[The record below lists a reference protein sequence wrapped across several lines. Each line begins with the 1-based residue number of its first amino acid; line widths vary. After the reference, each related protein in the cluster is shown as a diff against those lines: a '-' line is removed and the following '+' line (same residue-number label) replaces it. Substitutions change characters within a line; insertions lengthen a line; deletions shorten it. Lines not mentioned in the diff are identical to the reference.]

1 MINRPI
7 YLKALIAAQHN
18 GFPKVITG
26 VRRCGKSYLLKEIY
40 YNYLLSIGVK
50 KQNIIIVELDDLRNA
65 NYRNPLE
72 LDKYIRSIVNPNE
85 YYYVFIDEVQLIDT
99 IINPVY
105 TNGVIKLANKN
116 SKNVISFVDL
126 ILGLSREKNID
137 LYVTGSNSKMLSTDI
152 VTEFRDKATNI
163 NIKPLSFEE
172 FYNYKQVSEL
182 EAIYEYMMYGGMPL
196 AVLKDYDEKKSYL
209 VNLFQ
214 ATYFKDILDH
224 NNLKKSEVLDELCN
238 IISEECGQ
246 LINSEKLSN
255 IYRSVKKEAVDKT
268 TIERYLNYFLDS
280 FLISEA
286 KRYDIKGNSEIGALR
301 KYYFIDNGLRNARLN
316 FAFNDEGQMFENIV
330 YNELIYNGY
339 SVNIGTIN
347 SIEKNKEGKSVKKNY
362 EIDFIA
368 KKGIKQFY
376 IQVCADYNSK
386 DVIARETKPFLKLH
400 NSIQKIVVINKPIKE
415 TIDNNGFTI
424 IGITDFLLRFI
435 KN

>member
-7 YLKALIAAQHN
+7 YLKALIAALHN

-50 KQNIIIVELDDLRNA
+50 KQNIIIVELYDLRNA
-65 NYRNPLE
+65 KYRNPLE

-85 YYYVFIDEVQLIDT
+85 YYYVFIDEVQ

-105 TNGVIKLANKN
+105 TNGVIRLANKN
-116 SKNVISFVDL
+116 SKNVISFIDL

-172 FYNYKQVSEL
+172 FYNYKEVSEL

-214 ATYFKDILDH
+214 STYFKDILDR

-238 IISEECGQ
+238 IISEESGQ
-246 LINSEKLSN
+246 LINSERLSN
-255 IYRSVKKEAVDKT
+255 
-268 TIERYLNYFLDS
+268 
-280 FLISEA
+280 
-286 KRYDIKGNSEIGALR
+286 
-301 KYYFIDNGLRNARLN
+301 
-316 FAFNDEGQMFENIV
+316 M
-330 YNELIYNGY
+330 
-339 SVNIGTIN
+339 
-347 SIEKNKEGKSVKKNY
+347 
-362 EIDFIA
+362 
-368 KKGIKQFY
+368 
-376 IQVCADYNSK
+376 
-386 DVIARETKPFLKLH
+386 
-400 NSIQKIVVINKPIKE
+400 
-415 TIDNNGFTI
+415 
-424 IGITDFLLRFI
+424 
-435 KN
+435 

>member
-1 MINRPI
+1 MINRPV
-7 YLKALIAAQHN
+7 YLKTLIAAQHN

-40 YNYLLSIGVK
+40 YNYLLSVGVK

-65 NYRNPLE
+65 KCRNPLE
-72 LDKYIRSIVNPNE
+72 LDKYIRSVVNPNE

-99 IINPVY
+99 IINPIY

-163 NIKPLSFEE
+163 SIKPLSFEE
-172 FYNYKQVSEL
+172 FYNYKEISEV
-182 EAIYEYMMYGGMPL
+182 EAIYEYMIYGGMPL
-196 AVLKDYDEKKSYL
+196 AVLKDYDDKKSYL
-209 VNLFQ
+209 TNLFQ

-224 NNLKKSEVLDELCN
+224 NSLKKSEVLDELCN

-255 IYRSVKKEAVDKT
+255 IYRSVKKETVDKT

-286 KRYDIKGNSEIGALR
+286 KRYDIKGNSEIGALK

-316 FAFNDEGQMFENIV
+316 FAFNDEGQMLENIV

-347 SIEKNKEGKSVKKNY
+347 SVEKNKEGKSVKKNY
-362 EIDFIA
+362 EIDFVA

-386 DVIARETKPFLKLH
+386 DVIVRETKPFLKLH

>member
-196 AVLKDYDEKKSYL
+196 AALKDYDEKKSYL

-214 ATYFKDILDH
+214 TTYFKDILDH

-238 IISEECGQ
+238 IISEESGQ
-246 LINSEKLSN
+246 LINSERLSN
-255 IYRSVKKEAVDKT
+255 IYKSVKKETIDKA

-316 FAFNDEGQMFENIV
+316 FAFNDEGQMLENIV

-339 SVNIGTIN
+339 SVYIGTIN

-415 TIDNNGFTI
+415 AIDNNGFTI
-424 IGITDFLLRFI
+424 IGIGDFLLRFI

>member
-182 EAIYEYMMYGGMPL
+182 ETIYEYMMYGGMPL

-214 ATYFKDILDH
+214 TTYFKDILDH

-238 IISEECGQ
+238 IISEESGQ
-246 LINSEKLSN
+246 LINSERLSN
-255 IYRSVKKEAVDKT
+255 IYKSVKKETIDKT

-316 FAFNDEGQMFENIV
+316 FAFNDEGQMLENIV

-362 EIDFIA
+362 EIDFIIS
-368 KKGIKQFY
+368 KKNKICPIEVKSSNYKKHTSIDEFY
-376 IQVCADYNSK
+376 KKYSSRILERYIIHTKDVSK
-386 DVIARETKPFLKLH
+386 DQDILCL
-400 NSIQKIVVINKPIKE
+400 PIYL
-415 TIDNNGFTI
+415 TQ
-424 IGITDFLLRFI
+424 FI
-435 KN
+435 L

>member
-1 MINRPI
+1 MINRPM
-7 YLKALIAAQHN
+7 YLKQLIAAQNN

-40 YNYLLSIGVK
+40 YNYLLSIGVV
-50 KQNIIIVELDDLRNA
+50 KQNIIIIELDDLKNA
-65 NYRNPLE
+65 KYRNPLE
-72 LDKYIRSIVNPNE
+72 LDKYIRSIVKPSG
-85 YYYVFIDEVQLIDT
+85 YYYVFIDEVQLVDT
-99 IINPVY
+99 IINPIY

-172 FYNYKQVSEL
+172 FYNYKGMGEV

-196 AVLKDYDEKKSYL
+196 AVLKDYDDKKTYL
-209 VNLFQ
+209 TNLFQ
-214 ATYFKDILDH
+214 TTYFKDILEH
-224 NNLKKSEVLDELCN
+224 NKLKKSEVLDELCN
-238 IISEECGQ
+238 IISEGCGQ

-255 IYRSVKKEAVDKT
+255 IYKSIKKETIDKT

-301 KYYFIDNGLRNARLN
+301 KYYFIDNGIRNERLN
-316 FAFNDEGQMFENIV
+316 FAFNDEGQMLENVV

-347 SIEKNKEGKSVKKNY
+347 SVEKNKEAKSVKKNY

-368 KKGIKQFY
+368 KKGIKRFY
-376 IQVCADYNSK
+376 IQVCADYSSK
-386 DVIARETKPFLKLH
+386 NVIARETKPFLKV
-400 NSIQKIVVINKPIKE
+400 NDSIQKVVVINKPIKE

>member
-7 YLKALIAAQHN
+7 YLKALIVAQHN

-65 NYRNPLE
+65 KYRNPLE

-99 IINPVY
+99 IINPIY

-163 NIKPLSFEE
+163 SIKPLSFEE
-172 FYNYKQVSEL
+172 FYNYKGISEV

-196 AVLKDYDEKKSYL
+196 TVLKDYDEKKSYL

-214 ATYFKDILDH
+214 TTYFKDILDH

-238 IISEECGQ
+238 IISEESGQ
-246 LINSEKLSN
+246 LINSERLSK
-255 IYRSVKKEAVDKT
+255 IYKSVKKETIDKT

-286 KRYDIKGNSEIGALR
+286 KRYDIKVNSEIGALR

-316 FAFNDEGQMFENIV
+316 FAFNDEGQMLENIV

-339 SVNIGTIN
+339 SVNIGAIN
-347 SIEKNKEGKSVKKNY
+347 SIEKNKEGKSIKKNY

-386 DVIARETKPFLKLH
+386 DVIARETKPFLKLR

>member
-1 MINRPI
+1 MINRPM
-7 YLKALIAAQHN
+7 YLKQLIAAQNN

-40 YNYLLSIGVK
+40 YNYLLSIGVV
-50 KQNIIIVELDDLRNA
+50 KQNIIIIELDDLKNA
-65 NYRNPLE
+65 KYRNPLE
-72 LDKYIRSIVNPNE
+72 LDKYIRSIVKPSG
-85 YYYVFIDEVQLIDT
+85 YYYVFIDEVQLVDT
-99 IINPVY
+99 IINPIY

-172 FYNYKQVSEL
+172 FYNYKGMGEV

-196 AVLKDYDEKKSYL
+196 AVLKDYDDKKTYL
-209 VNLFQ
+209 TNLFQ
-214 ATYFKDILDH
+214 TTYFKDILEH
-224 NNLKKSEVLDELCN
+224 NKLKKSEVLDELCN
-238 IISEECGQ
+238 IISEGCGQ

-255 IYRSVKKEAVDKT
+255 IYKSIKKETIDKT

-316 FAFNDEGQMFENIV
+316 FAFNDEGQMLENVV

-347 SIEKNKEGKSVKKNY
+347 SVEKNKEAKSVKKNY

-368 KKGIKQFY
+368 KKGIKRFY
-376 IQVCADYNSK
+376 IQVCADYSSK
-386 DVIARETKPFLKLH
+386 NVIARETKPFLKV
-400 NSIQKIVVINKPIKE
+400 NDSIQKVVVINKPIKE